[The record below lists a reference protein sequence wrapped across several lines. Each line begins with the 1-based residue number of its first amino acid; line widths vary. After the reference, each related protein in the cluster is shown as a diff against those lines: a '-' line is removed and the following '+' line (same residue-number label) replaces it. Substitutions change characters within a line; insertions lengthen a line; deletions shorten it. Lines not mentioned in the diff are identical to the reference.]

1 MALSIF
7 YTPDGHRRFAEE
19 EGISIAA
26 SYRTGIHTLIEEI
39 IEPTISCFDVERLDI
54 FCLSSRNLR
63 NRNSGE
69 LKEWLSVGLEM
80 LNGVVERCAKFAN
93 VKSVGNFLAENID
106 VVNSPGSPTVRFFI
120 GNSIEDTDDIAPV
133 DLFIR
138 SGGQLRL
145 SGAPR
150 ALLGDDTELYSIPT
164 LHPRIEFAEI
174 RRVVDAY
181 RARYVRHTDENP
193 RHGLRN
199 PGAAGPM

>member
-26 SYRTGIHTLIEEI
+26 SYRRGVHVLVEEI
-39 IEPTISCFDVERLDI
+39 IEPTINMFEIERLDV
-54 FCLSSRNLR
+54 FCLSNRNLR
-63 NRNSGE
+63 DRHTGE
-69 LKEWLSVGLEM
+69 LDDWLSVGLEM
-80 LNGVVERCAKFAN
+80 LNGVVERCSQFAN

-106 VVNSPGSPTVRFFI
+106 VLHAPGSPTVRFFV
-120 GNSIEDTDDIAPV
+120 GNAIEDTYDITPV

-150 ALLGDDTELYSIPT
+150 ALLSDETEMCSVPT

-174 RRVVDAY
+174 RRVIDAY
-181 RARYVRHTDENP
+181 RARYIRHTDDK
-193 RHGLRN
+193 
-199 PGAAGPM
+199 AGDRPL